1 MKNKIKYF
9 FLIPIFIALIIFSC
23 EKKNFNTAG
32 NDSIIEGKITILVD
46 ETLTP
51 IIEDQVQVFEN
62 KYKAKITIVPQSEK
76 EAILSLAQ
84 DKAKVIVLPRKLT
97 PEENKIF
104 KKKNIVPRATLFG
117 TDAIA
122 FVKSKTADTLI
133 SLTDVLDFM
142 KGKQN
147 GIKGLVFDNPN
158 SSTVSYLN
166 QMAGLKAIPEKG
178 IFSFKTND
186 EVIEYVS
193 KNDGMIG
200 VIGMNWISQPSLKM
214 QNTVKTISVLSVKNS
229 KNEYIYPSQD
239 NIASKKYPLARDLY
253 IINCQGYE
261 GLGMGFSSFITGEI
275 GQRIILK
282 SGLVPFRVPGRNII
296 IKNNST
302 KKSN

>member
-1 MKNKIKYF
+1 M
-9 FLIPIFIALIIFSC
+9 LIVVVVFSC
-23 EKKNFNTAG
+23 TKKNTNKAG
-32 NDSIIEGKITILVD
+32 NDSIIEGKIDILVD

-62 KYKAKITIVPQSEK
+62 KYKAKITILPQSEK

-84 DKAKVIVLPRKLT
+84 DKAKVIVLTRKFNAA
-97 PEENKIF
+97 ENKIF
-104 KKKNIVPRATLFG
+104 KKKNIVPKATIFG

-122 FVKSKTADTLI
+122 FIKRKTSDTLI

-147 GIKGLVFDNPN
+147 GIKGLVFDNLN
-158 SSTVSYLN
+158 SSTASFLVK
-166 QMAGLKAIPEKG
+166 MAGLNSIPDAG
-178 IFSFKTND
+178 VFSFKTND
-186 EVIEYVS
+186 EVIKYVS
-193 KNDGMIG
+193 KNEGMIG
-200 VIGMNWISQPSLKM
+200 VVGINWITQPSFKM
-214 QNTVKTISVLSVKNS
+214 QDILKSVSVLSVKNS
-229 KNEYIYPSQD
+229 TNEFIYPSQD

-261 GLGMGFSSFITGEI
+261 GLGMGFSSFIAGEI

-282 SGLVPFRVPGRNII
+282 SGLVPIRVPGRNII
-296 IKNNST
+296 IRNKIE